1 MANMQVTVVDGN
13 NVTVSLDRGVAGVG
27 IASIS
32 LVVINQANYL
42 LITYTNGTTQTVGPV
57 GVIQYN
63 ATSPIDITGSTI
75 SLTTVPVNLGGTGQT
90 TANAGLNALLPVQTS
105 QANKYLQTDGT
116 NSSWDAISLSTA
128 DITGVLPVVNGGTG
142 VTTSTGTG
150 NTVLSTSPTL
160 VTPVLGTPASGTL
173 TNATGL
179 PVATGIS
186 GLGTGIAT
194 FLATPSS
201 ANLAAALT
209 DGTGTG
215 AAVFATSPTLVTP
228 ALGTPASGVMT
239 NVTGTAAGLTA
250 GNVTTNANLTGDITS
265 VGNATAIA
273 AGVIVNADIN
283 ASAAIDDTKLATIST
298 ALKVSNSATTA
309 ASTNTASAIVARD
322 ASGNFTA
329 GTVTAA
335 LTGNSSTATA
345 LATGRTIEIT
355 GDLAYTSPS
364 FDGTGNV
371 TAAGT
376 LATVA
381 TAGVTG
387 SSTAIPVVTINA
399 KGLTTSI
406 TTAAVIAPAGTLSG
420 STLAAGVTGS
430 SLTSLG
436 TIANLSVT
444 AGTIST
450 TPSASTDIAN
460 KDYVDNVAQ
469 GLDPKASCVAATTAN
484 ITLSGTQTIDGVAL
498 IAADRCLVKDQTAP
512 AENGIYVVA
521 AGAWARAA
529 DMNVWL
535 EVPGAFTFIEQGTLY
550 ADTGWV
556 CTSNAGGT
564 LGTTAITFVQ
574 FAGAGSYTASTGLTL
589 TGTAFS
595 LTAPVTVALGGTN
608 ATSAGIAS
616 FNNITGYTAAGATGT
631 TSTNLVFSTSPTLV
645 TPILGTPQSATL
657 TNATGLPI
665 STGVSGMGTGIAT
678 ALAVNVGTA
687 GSPVV
692 NGGVLGSPST
702 AGTMPAFT
710 LGGTVS
716 GGGNQINNVVIGAST
731 PLAGAFTTGSFG
743 TNPSATGALRLPN
756 AQAIRWRNAANSA
769 DGFYLMQSA
778 SDALTV
784 FDAANTNIG
793 TFSSTGLAVTGTLSA
808 TGVVS
813 VTGGSTVYGT
823 AAQFGVADAQSGSA
837 DSRFLFRPNSSTTV
851 VGIRIVCNSATRAD
865 LEAGIFTSGGVFSTP
880 QTLSLSPNGGLT
892 TIGGAI
898 SATGVAT
905 FSAGTAALPAIT
917 TTGDTNTGIFFP
929 AADTIA
935 FTEGGA
941 ESMRITSAGSVAIGT
956 TTALSTL
963 TVNGTD
969 GITMQR
975 STANAFAPVL
985 DYLKSRGTTASPAG
999 VSDGDGLFLLRVA
1012 PYQGSAFTY
1021 LNAMTIEVDGTYTA
1035 GQNPPTRQIFYTN
1048 AANGSATER
1057 LRINSSGN
1065 VGIGTSSPNV
1075 KLHVSGTSTTAEIRV
1090 QSTSTVPALSFYADS
1105 ATAATRNWA
1114 IASSFNAFG
1123 DLAFQQ
1129 SNVLGGNPLT
1139 AGTTRMMLDA
1149 SGNLGIG
1156 TTSPAT
1162 RLHLSQSNAGNYAS
1176 VILLSNSADSSAD
1189 RTGIYGSAAPGNALP
1204 YRGGITFYPGA
1215 SGAVSIHTGNNA
1227 SPTTGQAAYFSSNQ
1241 TAQFTASISVGNAT
1255 PTASGAGITFPATQ
1269 SASTDANTLDDY
1281 EEGTW
1286 TPNQGAGLTVV
1297 GTFSSTGNYVKVGK
1311 MVTVQVSLAATTSIT
1326 ISAGDAIMFTNLPFA
1341 SSPTR
1346 NPGVA
1351 VNTAHQAGLFVNIA
1365 STTVYSCGTL
1375 VASATIFLS
1384 ITYQTS

>member
-90 TANAGLNALLPVQTS
+90 TATAGLNALLPAQTS

-116 NSSWDAISLSTA
+116 NASWDAISLSTA
-128 DITGVLPVVNGGTG
+128 DITGILPVVNGGTG
-142 VTTSTGTG
+142 VGTSTGTG
-150 NTVLSTSPTL
+150 NTVLS
-160 VTPVLGTPASGTL
+160 
-173 TNATGL
+173 
-179 PVATGIS
+179 
-186 GLGTGIAT
+186 
-194 FLATPSS
+194 
-201 ANLAAALT
+201 
-209 DGTGTG
+209 
-215 AAVFATSPTLVTP
+215 TSPTLVTP

-250 GNVTTNANLTGDITS
+250 GNVTTNANLTGMVTSVGNATTVVTNANLTGDITS
-265 VGNATAIA
+265 IGNATAIA

-283 ASAAIDDTKLATIST
+283 ASAAIDDTKLATIAT

-309 ASTNTASAIVARD
+309 ASANTASAIVARD
-322 ASGNFTA
+322 ASGNFSA

-364 FDGTGNV
+364 FDGSANV
-371 TAAGT
+371 TATGT

-399 KGLTTSI
+399 KGLTTGI

-450 TPSASTDIAN
+450 SPSASTDIAN

-469 GLDPKASCVAATTAN
+469 GLDPKASCVAATTTN

-521 AGAWARAA
+521 AGAWARST

-645 TPILGTPQSATL
+645 TPDLGTPQSVTL

-665 STGVSGMGTGIAT
+665 STGVYGLGTGVAT

-692 NGGVLGSPST
+692 NGGALGTPSS
-702 AGTMPAFT
+702 
-710 LGGTVS
+710 GTVTNLTGTAS
-716 GGGNQINNVVIGAST
+716 ININGTVGATT
-731 PLAGAFTTGSFG
+731 PTTGAFTTL
-743 TNPSATGALRLPN
+743 SATGAVTSGSDFKVPTLGYLY
-756 AQAIRWRNAANSA
+756 AYTGAGAGTVKAGFQFDGAGAIYGKIA
-769 DGFYLMQSA
+769 DT
-778 SDALTV
+778 TV
-784 FDAANTNIG
+784 TNI
-793 TFSSTGLAVTGTLSA
+793 SSTGLAVTGTLSA
-808 TGVVS
+808 TGA
-813 VTGGSTVYGT
+813 VTLSGGT
-823 AAQFGVADAQSGSA
+823 ANGVAYLDGSKVLTTGTALTFDGTTLTTSGTSSGATSQLLKLSNIGTGANTKAQIGFFAASTEYGQISGGFGAS
-837 DSRFLFRPNSSTTV
+837 SPEMNFILPGSST
-851 VGIRIVCNSATRAD
+851 G
-865 LEAGIFTSGGVFSTP
+865 LFTW
-880 QTLSLSPNGGLT
+880 L
-892 TIGGAI
+892 
-898 SATGVAT
+898 
-905 FSAGTAALPAIT
+905 
-917 TTGDTNTGIFFP
+917 
-929 AADTIA
+929 
-935 FTEGGA
+935 
-941 ESMRITSAGSVAIGT
+941 TSAGAEQMRLTSTGLGIGT
-956 TTALSTL
+956 TSPGYKLDVLSTGN
-963 TVNGTD
+963 VPA
-969 GITMQR
+969 QF
-975 STANAFAPVL
+975 SSSNASNTL
-985 DYLKSRGTTASPAG
+985 IQQT
-999 VSDGDGLFLLRVA
+999 
-1012 PYQGSAFTY
+1012 
-1021 LNAMTIEVDGTYTA
+1021 N
-1035 GQNPPTRQIFYTN
+1035 TN
-1048 AANGSATER
+1048 AAKDLIYRFRQNAGAGNWYDLTMEGSTNAFTIDYNDNER
-1057 LRINSSGN
+1057 LRLDSTGNLGLGVTPSAWDTVYKGLQLVNGGSVAAYTASVAPIVALSSNWYYNGGDKYVVTGPASQYVQN
-1065 VGIGTSSPNV
+1065 QGVHQWFNAA
-1075 KLHVSGTSTTAEIRV
+1075 SGTAG
-1090 QSTSTVPALSFYADS
+1090 
-1105 ATAATRNWA
+1105 NA
-1114 IASSFNAFG
+1114 ITFTQAM
-1123 DLAFQQ
+1123 
-1129 SNVLGGNPLT
+1129 T
-1139 AGTTRMMLDA
+1139 LDA
-1149 SGNLGIG
+1149 SGNLGVGTTTALARLTTSVSAGSSGSVNNQIGMTHTGASTGYYIATIRATGSDEPAGLAFKENATERARIDSSGNLLVGTTTAGAGAGFPSRIAVDAGAGDVCIFKTSDSTNAFPIRAWNSGTTGDNVWVNFATETSYTSRGSITYNRTGGLIVYG
-1156 TTSPAT
+1156 TTS
-1162 RLHLSQSNAGNYAS
+1162 
-1176 VILLSNSADSSAD
+1176 D
-1189 RTGIYGSAAPGNALP
+1189 
-1204 YRGGITFYPGA
+1204 YRAKDINGPVTN
-1215 SGAVSIHTGNNA
+1215 SGALIDSIPVYMGKMKWATQERPMFIAHEVPAYAHTGEKDA
-1227 SPTTGQAAYFSSNQ
+1227 VDKDGKPVYQQMDAAALIPVMWAELQSLRARV
-1241 TAQFTASISVGNAT
+1241 AQLESK
-1255 PTASGAGITFPATQ
+1255 P
-1269 SASTDANTLDDY
+1269 
-1281 EEGTW
+1281 
-1286 TPNQGAGLTVV
+1286 
-1297 GTFSSTGNYVKVGK
+1297 
-1311 MVTVQVSLAATTSIT
+1311 
-1326 ISAGDAIMFTNLPFA
+1326 
-1341 SSPTR
+1341 
-1346 NPGVA
+1346 
-1351 VNTAHQAGLFVNIA
+1351 
-1365 STTVYSCGTL
+1365 
-1375 VASATIFLS
+1375 
-1384 ITYQTS
+1384 